1 MVDRHKSTDLVFF
14 NLDARGRP
22 PYAADKMR
30 YEEIGDTLV
39 SKEYD
44 QPQIVDYGDLVE
56 LTAGASTGK
65 FLDASFPVGTAA
77 ADLTFTNNP

>member
-1 MVDRHKSTDLVFF
+1 MRARLVFF
-14 NLDARGRP
+14 NLDAGGCP
-22 PYAADKMR
+22 PYACPDLNSKG
-30 YEEIGDTLV
+30 IKNGDPLD

-44 QPQIVDYGDLVE
+44 KPEIVDYGDLVE

-65 FLDASFPVGTAA
+65 FLDATFPVGTAA

>member
-1 MVDRHKSTDLVFF
+1 
-14 NLDARGRP
+14 LD
-22 PYAADKMR
+22 
-30 YEEIGDTLV
+30 

-44 QPQIVDYGDLVE
+44 KPEIVDYGDLVE

-65 FLDASFPVGTAA
+65 FLDATFPVGTAA